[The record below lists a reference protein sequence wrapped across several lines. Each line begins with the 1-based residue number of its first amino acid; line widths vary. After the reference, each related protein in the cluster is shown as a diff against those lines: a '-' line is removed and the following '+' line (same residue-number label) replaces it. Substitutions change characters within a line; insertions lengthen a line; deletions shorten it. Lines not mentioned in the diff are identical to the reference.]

1 MKTLMKSADVRKNW
15 SETINSV
22 IRKRP
27 MFFKRNKDK
36 LAFMSLEQ
44 LQLLL
49 EPFKLTMKILDED
62 DGSST
67 GIIEELDLLENAA
80 TVSELKV
87 KLINELLAY
96 CEEYMNEFQKY
107 YHSTNRRNHFPYVY
121 KVIANEDNVMDIIAV
136 YSNGSKNA

>member
-27 MFFKRNKDK
+27 MFFQRNKDK
-36 LAFMSLEQ
+36 LTFMSLDQ
-44 LQLLL
+44 LQLIL
-49 EPFKLTMKILDED
+49 EPFKLTMKIMEED

-67 GIIEELDLLENAA
+67 GVIEELDLLDNAM

-87 KLINELLAY
+87 KLINDLLEY
-96 CEEYMNEFQKY
+96 SEEYMNEFQKY
-107 YHSTNRRNHFPYVY
+107 YHSVNRRNHFPYVY
-121 KVIANEDNVMDIIAV
+121 KVLANEDRVMDVIEV
-136 YSNGSKNA
+136 YEAGSENA

>member
-15 SETINSV
+15 SDTINSV

-27 MFFKRNKDK
+27 MFFRRNKDK

-44 LQLLL
+44 LQLILD
-49 EPFKLTMKILDED
+49 PFKLTMRILDEE

-67 GIIEELDLLENAA
+67 GIIEELDLLENAE

-87 KLINELLAY
+87 KLISELLVY

-107 YHSTNRRNHFPYVY
+107 YHSDNRKNHFPYVY
-121 KVIANEDNVMDIIAV
+121 KVLAYEDRVMDVIDV
-136 YSNGSKNA
+136 YSKESENA